1 MNRLATLPML
11 LLLLPAA
18 APAQTDHRVEVLETY
33 PPGPQVVLGPGEKF
47 HVRVAWSTS
56 SMTRIFLRPYR
67 DGREVRALNS
77 PSPRY
82 DRGSGETAVWFSFAG
97 PDDSVDE
104 IRLFVGNS
112 GHRLGARHAVDVR
125 SGAVVARP
133 PAPAW
138 VAELESSVL
147 EATGGPSAPPTNP
160 DERWFNAFL
169 PAVAGLALFGLAAPV
184 WGVVRWRGRW
194 RIAAAV
200 PMAGMGLFAA
210 FLLLTALFDPGSLG
224 LLPLVVLLA
233 AVPSSLFMV
242 VLFLARRFTGADTKV
257 TT

>member
-1 MNRLATLPML
+1 MNRLLPLL
-11 LLLLPAA
+11 LLLLPAI

-33 PPGPQVVLGPGEKF
+33 PPGRHVTLGPGEKF

-67 DGREVRALNS
+67 DGKEVRALNS

-82 DRGSGETAVWFSFAG
+82 DRGSGETVVWFSFTDA
-97 PDDSVDE
+97 DDSVDE
-104 IRLFVGNS
+104 VRLFVGNS
-112 GHRLGARHAVDVR
+112 RHRVAATHAVSVR
-125 SGAVVARP
+125 SGAATARP

-138 VAELESSVL
+138 VAELESGVI
-147 EATGGPSAPPTNP
+147 EATGGPHEPPTAV
-160 DERWFNAFL
+160 DQRWFKRFML
-169 PAVAGLALFGLAAPV
+169 TVAGLALFGLVAPV
-184 WGVVRWRGRW
+184 WGFVRWRGRW
-194 RIAAAV
+194 KIAAAV
-200 PMAGMGLFAA
+200 PMVGMGLFVV

-224 LLPLVVLLA
+224 LLPLVVLMA

-242 VLFLARRFTGADTKV
+242 VLFLARWFTGANSKV